1 LGAEKRVKRSS
12 GDGRLISYKKQCNDV
27 GLLLG
32 QWHTSKAMLG
42 ALIKIFSG
50 YGIFDVAAALGVQYL
65 DKLNKVVD
73 YWVTSH
79 VIELI
84 WMLRVVVGKCMTY

>member
-1 LGAEKRVKRSS
+1 MLHVKCIRVSYKSVMIKNYNIAC
-12 GDGRLISYKKQCNDV
+12 DQAIYGRLISYKKQCNDI

-50 YGIFDVAAALGVQYL
+50 YGIFDVAAALWGAVGM
-65 DKLNKVVD
+65 V
-73 YWVTSH
+73 
-79 VIELI
+79 
-84 WMLRVVVGKCMTY
+84 MLRVMVGKCMTY

>member
-1 LGAEKRVKRSS
+1 M
-12 GDGRLISYKKQCNDV
+12 
-27 GLLLG
+27 G

-84 WMLRVVVGKCMTY
+84 WDGAMPTC